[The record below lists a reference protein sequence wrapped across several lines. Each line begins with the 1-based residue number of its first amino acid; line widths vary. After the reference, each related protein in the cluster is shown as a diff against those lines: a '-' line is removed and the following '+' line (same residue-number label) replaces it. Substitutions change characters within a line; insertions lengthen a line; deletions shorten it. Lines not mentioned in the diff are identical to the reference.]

1 MKLTKIK
8 EGATDLFV
16 PIQSLSHTKGPG
28 TSKTSVFF
36 NPVMEFSRDVSVLV
50 LREFVRKKKLKLL
63 DGLAATGARGMRI
76 ANEVDG
82 NFQVVLNDHNP
93 KAVEV
98 IEKNIAFNKLENCH
112 VENRKMNTLTS
123 LEDFNYIDID
133 PFGSP
138 VQFID
143 SSLQALRKNG
153 MLAVTATDT
162 APLCGSSPKACLR
175 RYDARSIKTSYCKE
189 TGARILAG
197 YCVRLAAKYEIAL
210 TPLLSFFTNHYMRIH
225 FTLDKGARRTDNI
238 LRDIGYLTY
247 DPKTG
252 DRGKVI
258 GFPRELGK
266 ARSAGPLWIGDLHDR
281 TFVESMKLDGSLGT
295 LNRLAKY
302 RELWIE
308 EANMP
313 PFFYD
318 QNEVASLTK
327 TQPYPLTNIIQRL
340 EDQGFLASKTHF
352 SPTGFKTDAH
362 MKEISDLVTKRP

>member
-1 MKLTKIK
+1 
-8 EGATDLFV
+8 
-16 PIQSLSHTKGPG
+16 
-28 TSKTSVFF
+28 
-36 NPVMEFSRDVSVLV
+36 MEFSRDISVLV
-50 LREFVRKKKLKLL
+50 LREFARKRKLKLL
-63 DGLAATGARGMRI
+63 DGLAATGARGVRI

-82 NFQVVLNDHNP
+82 NLHVLLNDHNP

-98 IEKNIAFNKLENCH
+98 IEKNLDQNSLENCR

-123 LEDFNYIDID
+123 EEDFDYIDID

-138 VQFID
+138 IQFID
-143 SSLQALRKNG
+143 GSLQALRKDG

-189 TGARILAG
+189 TGVRILAG

-210 TPLLSFFTNHYMRIH
+210 TPILTFFADHYIRVH
-225 FTLDKGARRTDNI
+225 FTLDKGARKTDNI
-238 LRDIGYLTY
+238 LRDIGYVTY

-252 DRGKVI
+252 DRRKTI

-266 ARSAGPLWIGDLHDR
+266 AQIAGPLWIGPLHDR
-281 TFVESMKLDGSLGT
+281 SFLETMKLDGSLRT

-302 RELWIE
+302 RKLWLE

-318 QNEVASLTK
+318 QNEIASLTK
-327 TQPYPLTNIIQRL
+327 TQPLPLNDILRRL
-340 EDQGFLASKTHF
+340 EEQGFLASKTHF
-352 SPTGFKTDAH
+352 SSTGFKTDAD
-362 MKEISDLVTKRP
+362 MNLISDLVKKR

>member
-1 MKLTKIK
+1 
-8 EGATDLFV
+8 
-16 PIQSLSHTKGPG
+16 
-28 TSKTSVFF
+28 
-36 NPVMEFSRDVSVLV
+36 MEFSRDVSVLV
-50 LREFVRKKKLKLL
+50 LMNYVTGRKLKVL
-63 DGLAATGARGMRI
+63 DGLAATGARGVRI

-82 NFQVVLNDHNP
+82 NFQVILNDHNP

-98 IEKNIAFNKLENCH
+98 IEKNIAQNTLEDYRVKNM
-112 VENRKMNTLTS
+112 KMNTLTS
-123 LEDFNYIDID
+123 EEDFDYIDID

-138 VQFID
+138 VQFLD

-162 APLCGSSPKACLR
+162 APLCGSSPSACRR
-175 RYDARSIKTSYCKE
+175 RYDARSIKTSYSKE

-210 TPLLSFFTNHYMRIH
+210 TPIISFFADHYIRIH
-225 FTLDKGARRTDNI
+225 FTLDKGARKTDNM

-247 DPKTG
+247 DPKTKI
-252 DRGKVI
+252 RRKVI
-258 GFPRELGK
+258 GFPRQLGK
-266 ARSAGPLWIGDLHDR
+266 AQIAGPLWIGPLHDR
-281 TFVESMKLDGSLGT
+281 SFVESMKLHKSLGT
-295 LNRLAKY
+295 LNRLSKY

-327 TQPYPLTNIIQRL
+327 TQPFPLTDILQRL
-340 EDQGFLASKTHF
+340 EEQGFLACRTHF
-352 SPTGFKTDAH
+352 SPTGFKTNADIS
-362 MKEISDLVTKRP
+362 EISDLVTNRP

>member
-1 MKLTKIK
+1 LKLTKIK
-8 EGATDLFV
+8 EGTTDLLV
-16 PIQSLSHTKGPG
+16 PMLSVSHKKGPG
-28 TSKTSVFF
+28 TLKTTVFF
-36 NPVMEFSRDVSVLV
+36 NPVMEFSRDISVLV
-50 LREFVRKKKLKLL
+50 LREFVRKRKLKIL
-63 DGLAATGARGMRI
+63 DGLAATGARGVRI

-82 NFQVVLNDHNP
+82 NFQVILNDHNP

-98 IEKNIAFNKLENCH
+98 IEKNIVQNALENCLA
-112 VENRKMNTLTS
+112 ENRKMNTLIS
-123 LEDFNYIDID
+123 EEDFDYVDID

-143 SSLQALRKNG
+143 ASLQALRKNG

-189 TGARILAG
+189 AGARVLAG

-210 TPLLSFFTNHYMRIH
+210 TPLLSFFADHYIRIH

-238 LRDIGYLTY
+238 LKDIGYLIY
-247 DPKTG
+247 DPKTK
-252 DRGKVI
+252 DRCKVI

-266 ARSAGPLWIGDLHDR
+266 AQIAGPLWIGDLHDR
-281 TFVESMKLDGSLGT
+281 SFVERMKLDGGLGT

-308 EANMP
+308 EASMP

-318 QNEVASLTK
+318 QNEIASLTK
-327 TQPYPLTNIIQRL
+327 TQPFPLTDIIQRL
-340 EDQGFLASKTHF
+340 EEQGFLASRTHF
-352 SPTGFKTDAH
+352 SPTGFKTDADIN
-362 MKEISDLVTKRP
+362 EISDLVTKRS